1 MIKKKKT
8 IKVAAAIIENSNN
21 EILCTLRKK
30 DGVLGNLWE
39 FPGGKLEENEDIF
52 TCIQR
57 EILEELNSDFL
68 IPEKQIFCESIYEYE
83 NFIVHLIAI
92 KGLLSE
98 NRTLFLNDHDALIWL
113 KKENLTSLVWA
124 PADIPILDKILEK
137 KLTSN

>member
-57 EILEELNSDFL
+57 EILEELNSDFS

-92 KGLLSE
+92 KGLILE
-98 NRTLFLNDHDALIWL
+98 NKALLLNEHDALIWL

-124 PADIPILDKILEK
+124 PADVPIINEILKNIP
-137 KLTSN
+137 